1 MERWLVIIARD
12 RPDLWVTWAS
22 FYGEAGAVEVRYD
35 QRRGLLWTG
44 REARPDR
51 RTLLPRQSALQ
62 ERGFLVI
69 SRPESADATR

>member
-1 MERWLVIIARD
+1 MWRWLVIIARD

-35 QRRGLLWTG
+35 QRRGLPWSG
-44 REARPDR
+44 REDHPDR
-51 RTLLPRQSALQ
+51 RARLPRQSDLQ

-69 SRPESADATR
+69 SRPEGAGAAL